1 MKASELRLKRLCHRV
16 FPLCE
21 FYLHGGFSKVIQILL
36 SIITNIVFDPM
47 KVESIFMTIT
57 DNDRIFLK
65 QIVLF
70 EFPRDLAE
78 QMKIKIN
85 TAHNN

>member
-1 MKASELRLKRLCHRV
+1 MKASEVRLKRLCHRV

-21 FYLHGGFSKVIQILL
+21 FYLQEVIPCDTHLIIILFYP
-36 SIITNIVFDPM
+36 VE
-47 KVESIFMTIT
+47 VESIFMTIT
-57 DNDRIFLK
+57 DDDRIYLK

-70 EFPRDLAE
+70 EFPWDFAE

-85 TAHNN
+85 TAHTN

>member
-1 MKASELRLKRLCHRV
+1 
-16 FPLCE
+16 
-21 FYLHGGFSKVIQILL
+21 
-36 SIITNIVFDPM
+36 M

-57 DNDRIFLK
+57 DSDRIYLK

-70 EFPRDLAE
+70 EFPRDFAE
-78 QMKIKIN
+78 QMKIKID